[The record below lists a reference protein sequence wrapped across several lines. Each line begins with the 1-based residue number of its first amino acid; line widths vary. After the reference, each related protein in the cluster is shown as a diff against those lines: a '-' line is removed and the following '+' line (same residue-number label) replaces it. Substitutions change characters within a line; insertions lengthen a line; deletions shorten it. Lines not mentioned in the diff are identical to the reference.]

1 MKLPVKYRKLTPRRW
16 VYDISSDKYL
26 CPYCS
31 VPVVPPDEDPG
42 LLPDFCPVCC
52 LPVSDLTVIS
62 STEGAR

>member
-16 VYDISSDKYL
+16 VYDVGSDKYL

-31 VPVVPPDEDPG
+31 
-42 LLPDFCPVCC
+42 FA
-52 LPVSDLTVIS
+52 VIS